1 MVCTQ
6 IFLSFGLAN
15 LSIGILAIANQNKA
29 LELLNDSWGN
39 PTNFMDLLLL
49 LIVLVILAPILEEIV
64 FRRVLFKR
72 LNIRFSFIISS
83 IASSL
88 IFGLGH
94 EYLGML
100 GAIAFG
106 IACCVLY
113 KKYNNLVVSIS
124 VHSLNN
130 LFASIFTAIS
140 YFAGTLNVKITNIT
154 NLEIT
159 FYLISGGLVTLIG
172 LVIFIKFIIKNKKYL
187 VSN

>member
-1 MVCTQ
+1 
-6 IFLSFGLAN
+6 
-15 LSIGILAIANQNKA
+15 
-29 LELLNDSWGN
+29 
-39 PTNFMDLLLL
+39 
-49 LIVLVILAPILEEIV
+49 
-64 FRRVLFKR
+64 
-72 LNIRFSFIISS
+72 
-83 IASSL
+83 
-88 IFGLGH
+88 
-94 EYLGML
+94 ML

-140 YFAGTLNVKITNIT
+140 YFAGTLNVKITSIT

-187 VSN
+187 VAKDAI